1 MSDYI
6 LFWIEPLFARGTS
19 FPSVN
24 EVYQNI
30 FRKKGGHRVI
40 KELEII
46 RERFEQGS
54 DPTQLMNEMERIF
67 KIPVLSDLDFN
78 EENPEVIELYREI
91 SKSRRVF
98 DR

>member
-1 MSDYI
+1 M
-6 LFWIEPLFARGTS
+6 
-19 FPSVN
+19 
-24 EVYQNI
+24 
-30 FRKKGGHRVI
+30 I